1 MVEFGG
7 VMNAGHVLSTHLQS
21 ECQSQFTQV
30 PLSLTHPESPHIAVK
45 LDRTIGDKGNL
56 DVCALFSVT
65 FLDVQ
70 IATNC
75 GWHCRIMDSLKPKD
89 RPVEASLTTFSNP

>member
-1 MVEFGG
+1 
-7 VMNAGHVLSTHLQS
+7 MNAGHVLSTHLQS
-21 ECQSQFTQV
+21 ECQSHFTQV